1 MSRTSSRT
9 GVERNPNRV
18 QPSTSSAQ
26 SKPLP
31 PLRPIGSN
39 LAATVRPSLS
49 FANAAAKKDQ
59 YPKSEEDIDNDAA
72 SESQDIAKL
81 AL

>member
-1 MSRTSSRT
+1 
-9 GVERNPNRV
+9 VERNPNRV
-18 QPSTSSAQ
+18 QPSASQ

-31 PLRPIGSN
+31 QRPIGTN
-39 LAATVRPSLS
+39 LAATVRPSFS

-59 YPKSEEDIDNDAA
+59 YPKSEVDIDHDAA